1 MTRRRL
7 VFFLSL
13 QFHHHRFYHQWEWEP
28 LVSHI
33 LCCNLDSIILINMFL
48 HHHFCC
54 LAQAAIRHIMLRGQS
69 FWFAH
74 LIFSLKTSEL
84 TSCPKHTINKL
95 QSSEFRS
102 IHCDPLELTYLE
114 TVQPVLKLNAHRYT
128 IFFFQ
133 KRRQAVG
140 FNSISKLPYPFFPV
154 LDKKVCEVSCKLY
167 RTSFVNA
174 FVYASSVIL
183 LSAFVIT
190 KTITNYIMEYK
201 VFHTYHKSLFE
212 IVTGLDLS
220 IEAHT
225 QTSNY

>member
-1 MTRRRL
+1 
-7 VFFLSL
+7 
-13 QFHHHRFYHQWEWEP
+13 
-28 LVSHI
+28 
-33 LCCNLDSIILINMFL
+33 
-48 HHHFCC
+48 
-54 LAQAAIRHIMLRGQS
+54 MLT
-69 FWFAH
+69 AT
-74 LIFSLKTSEL
+74 L
-84 TSCPKHTINKL
+84 
-95 QSSEFRS
+95 
-102 IHCDPLELTYLE
+102 
-114 TVQPVLKLNAHRYT
+114 
-128 IFFFQ
+128 FFFQ